1 MNQLDISQITD
12 ENIKIFDSINILG
25 LFIVESM
32 DNKDDSDILNK
43 INPWLKIAKEVINQ
57 SSKAQVDINSN
68 NILEIKQRVNRW
80 INANNTINT
89 LIDKFINI
97 LSNIESESTNID
109 KEYLKSID
117 INRLSAKSSRKTN
130 KYYTVGELKKIT
142 AKLRLNSK
150 GNKSQLVSRIK
161 KVMK

>member
-1 MNQLDISQITD
+1 MEITD

-25 LFIVESM
+25 LFIVESL

-43 INPWLKIAKEVINQ
+43 INPWLKMAKEVINQ
-57 SSKAQVDINSN
+57 SSKAKSQDKVDINSN
-68 NILEIKQRVNRW
+68 NILEVKQRLNKW

-89 LIDKFINI
+89 LVDKFINI
-97 LSNIESESTNID
+97 LSEVKSRSTNMDI
-109 KEYLKSID
+109 EYLKSID
-117 INRLSAKSSRKTN
+117 INRLSAKSSRKNN

>member
-1 MNQLDISQITD
+1 MEITD

-25 LFIVESM
+25 LFIVENL
-32 DNKDDSDILNK
+32 DNKDDSDIFNK
-43 INPWLKIAKEVINQ
+43 IRPWLKIAKEVINQ

-68 NILEIKQRVNRW
+68 NILEVKQRLNKW

-89 LIDKFINI
+89 LVDKFINI
-97 LSNIESESTNID
+97 LSEVKSRSTNMDI
-109 KEYLKSID
+109 EYLKSID
-117 INRLSAKSSRKTN
+117 INRLSAKSSRKNN